1 MHRQFLYMEMVEE
14 QGMTLDEKA
23 FHSLMEEQRQR
34 ARKARE
40 ALGDLGWAGVEF
52 GKDVPETEFVGYESN
67 SITGAKVVALVVE
80 NEQAEELM
88 PGVEGIVV
96 LDKTPFYAEMGGQVA
111 DHGVI
116 AKSGENGCL
125 FTVTDVQKNKGGKY
139 MHYGK
144 VTVTV
149 MNRSWLLISWNRE
162 RNTRPCRPCWAA
174 MCTRPDLWWSP
185 TTCALTSPTSPP

>member
-1 MHRQFLYMEMVEE
+1 MQE
-14 QGMTLDEKA
+14 QKE
-23 FHSLMEEQRQR
+23 R

-52 GKDVPETEFVGYESN
+52 GKDVPETEFVGYGN
-67 SITGAKVVALVVE
+67 TAIDDAKIVALVVE

-88 PGVEGIVV
+88 PGVEGIMV

-116 AKSGENGCL
+116 TAGDAQ
-125 FTVTDVQKNKGGKY
+125 FQVTDVQKNKGGKY

-144 VTVTV
+144 LTGGVLKLGCTVTAAIDV
-149 MNRSWLLISWNRE
+149 SRRKAIMRARPSCGPTPPPTCW
-162 RNTRPCRPCWAA
+162 TRPCAPCWA
-174 MCTRPDLWWSP
+174 TTSIRPAPWWRR
-185 TTCALTSPTSPP
+185 TGCASTSPTSPP